1 MRKKNI
7 NFTSRLAVAK
17 KISIKALDFE
27 KLPRKFSGSNYLG
40 NAFLNITRSS
50 SNRGP
55 KDNLTSSL
63 TKNKGKILFAKPLTS
78 RSRNENAIKL
88 NVIPKT
94 TATII
99 NITQGQK
106 MHNSHQINNNNKP
119 QKPLNKLF
127 TNSLYVSYNN
137 SSSTY
142 KTFNSNAPPNFG
154 GGNQKSINMS
164 NKVDS
169 KSSSRNQSKNS
180 NNNIINNSTFS
191 SQFINSKDSANITNS
206 TIEKIK
212 KISNNMG
219 NSKISN
225 KNSLNENIS
234 MTKSTLSS
242 RNNANVQNNNFSN
255 NNNNLNINSYNT
267 KGYKNAFKHFSN
279 GNLSSLSHKKL
290 GIKVKKKAIKSS
302 IGEDNKVLNNNNI
315 NNLNEKENDINMKK
329 KINKLFEIPLF
340 QNFNK
345 LRTIVLWRN
354 YIQQNSFGYKYL
366 TICEFVDEKLLQ
378 NYYQNGLIKR
388 YNNIK
393 KEELIWNNYP
403 TPIDF
408 LDINE
413 KNKDELLLNLYEKAL
428 NTFKNLV
435 FSNNK
440 ILTSISVYIFELMVN
455 KLYQNL
461 KKVRFIMK
469 YYYDKEK
476 KAIIKK
482 PSVTVIKEILNK
494 LSKIIERP
502 NLKNKIAQ
510 EFIIHNTKIIG
521 NLNLNK
527 SQVKPIITQYLELY
541 KGNKS
546 ISPESLKDNFIYG
559 NIVND
564 FTALQKNDGGW
575 GTAQIIKEIKKTE
588 NLIIFS
594 YIDDENLEII
604 LYKSQPIKYN
614 LNIIEQKINAIKNN
628 NINEEEN
635 IKEKEKNNNK
645 IKELNNTCIKL
656 KERLELFSNVIEN
669 KFGKY
674 SINEKTPNLTDI
686 KFIISYIEFLL
697 IKQNI
702 VYSPENESKGI
713 DILME
718 QNDSQRNKKIFE
730 AYNKYKENN
739 KGLINFDYIHFL
751 IVFDKLKSLI
761 KNKNNDLKYYN
772 NIISFREEFYNLYYK
787 LNNEKAKLQ
796 TSEINNINSSFNE
809 INKYKNFIDNMK
821 EEILE
826 LIN

>member
-1 MRKKNI
+1 M
-7 NFTSRLAVAK
+7 
-17 KISIKALDFE
+17 
-27 KLPRKFSGSNYLG
+27 
-40 NAFLNITRSS
+40 
-50 SNRGP
+50 
-55 KDNLTSSL
+55 
-63 TKNKGKILFAKPLTS
+63 
-78 RSRNENAIKL
+78 
-88 NVIPKT
+88 
-94 TATII
+94 
-99 NITQGQK
+99 
-106 MHNSHQINNNNKP
+106 
-119 QKPLNKLF
+119 
-127 TNSLYVSYNN
+127 
-137 SSSTY
+137 
-142 KTFNSNAPPNFG
+142 
-154 GGNQKSINMS
+154 
-164 NKVDS
+164 
-169 KSSSRNQSKNS
+169 
-180 NNNIINNSTFS
+180 
-191 SQFINSKDSANITNS
+191 
-206 TIEKIK
+206 
-212 KISNNMG
+212 
-219 NSKISN
+219 
-225 KNSLNENIS
+225 
-234 MTKSTLSS
+234 
-242 RNNANVQNNNFSN
+242 
-255 NNNNLNINSYNT
+255 
-267 KGYKNAFKHFSN
+267 
-279 GNLSSLSHKKL
+279 
-290 GIKVKKKAIKSS
+290 KSS
-302 IGEDNKVLNNNNI
+302 IGEDNKVLNNDGV

-656 KERLELFSNVIEN
+656 KERLELISNVIEN

-826 LIN
+826 LINSKNIDNTDKKID

>member
-242 RNNANVQNNNFSN
+242 RNNANVQNNNCSN

-635 IKEKEKNNNK
+635 IKEKEKNNNE

-656 KERLELFSNVIEN
+656 KERLELISNVIEN

-826 LIN
+826 L